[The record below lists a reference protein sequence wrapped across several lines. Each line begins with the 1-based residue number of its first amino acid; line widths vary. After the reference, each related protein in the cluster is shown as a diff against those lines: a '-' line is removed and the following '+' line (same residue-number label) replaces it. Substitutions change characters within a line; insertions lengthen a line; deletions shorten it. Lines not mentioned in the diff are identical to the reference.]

1 MGARIRRPP
10 PSRPMNCWIEKSDG
24 TRVPLEANC
33 YFGRSHANTIRLESP
48 GASRRHAH
56 IHAQQAEN
64 STEYWLAD
72 LGSTNGTLRNGKRI
86 TLPCR
91 LRDGDVVS
99 ILGESFVFRLEKKST
114 APFYD
119 TEAPATVPVRAN
131 PQCWLLM
138 VDIKRFTNLSRQLD
152 TDTLSLK
159 VGVWLRQCRDAV
171 EAAGGIVDKFLGDAI
186 FAYWIHGPDASDK
199 LGDAL
204 RALQQLQRQR
214 DPDFRIVLHFA
225 KPTMEGGAGGA
236 NNLSGQEVI
245 YVFRLEK
252 VCSAL
257 QTDSIVSDAAREA
270 LPADWPCEPLG
281 EHPLDGF
288 PGVHAVHRLAE

>member
-1 MGARIRRPP
+1 
-10 PSRPMNCWIEKSDG
+10 MNGWIEKSDG
-24 TRVPLEANC
+24 SRILIETNC
-33 YFGRSHANTIRLESP
+33 YLGRSHTNTVQLASP

-56 IHAQQAEN
+56 IHAQQTDN
-64 STEYWLAD
+64 RTEFWLAD

-91 LRDGDVVS
+91 LRDGDIVT
-99 ILGESFVFRLEKKST
+99 ILGESFTFRMDKTSST
-114 APFYD
+114 PFYD
-119 TEAPATVPVRAN
+119 TDAPPTVPVRAN

-138 VDIKRFTNLSRQLD
+138 VDIKRFTSLSRQLD

-159 VGVWLRQCRDAV
+159 VGAWLRDCRDAI
-171 EAAGGIVDKFLGDAI
+171 ESSAGIVDKFLGDAI
-186 FAYWIHGPDASDK
+186 FAYWNHNAE
-199 LGDAL
+199 AL
-204 RALQQLQRQR
+204 RCLGTALERLRELQQRR

-225 KPTMEGGAGGA
+225 KPTLEGGAGGA

-257 QTDSIVSDAAREA
+257 ETDTIVSASARAA
-270 LPADWPCEPLG
+270 LPVDWACEPLG
-281 EHPLDGF
+281 NHPLDGF
-288 PGVHAVHRLAE
+288 PGTHAVYSLVG

>member
-1 MGARIRRPP
+1 
-10 PSRPMNCWIEKSDG
+10 MNCWIEKSDG
-24 TRVPLEANC
+24 SRIPIEANC
-33 YFGRSHANTIRLESP
+33 YFGRSHANTIRLGSP
-48 GASRRHAH
+48 GASRHHAH

-99 ILGESFVFRLEKKST
+99 MLGESFVFRLEKKST
-114 APFYD
+114 PPFYD

-159 VGVWLRQCRDAV
+159 VGTWLRQCRDAV
-171 EAAGGIVDKFLGDAI
+171 ESADGIVDKFLGDAI
-186 FAYWIHGPDASDK
+186 FAYWNHGPGAPAK
-199 LGDAL
+199 VGAAL
-204 RALQQLQRQR
+204 RQLQQLQRLR

-257 QTDSIVSDAAREA
+257 QADSIVSEAARVA
-270 LPADWPCEPLG
+270 LAADWPCEPLG

-288 PGVHAVHRLAE
+288 PGVHTVHRLAE